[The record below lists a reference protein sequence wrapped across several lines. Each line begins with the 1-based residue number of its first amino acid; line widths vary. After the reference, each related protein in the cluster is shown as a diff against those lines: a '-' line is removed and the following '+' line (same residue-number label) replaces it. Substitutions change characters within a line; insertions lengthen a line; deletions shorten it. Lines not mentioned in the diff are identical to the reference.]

1 MYITPSYLAPRGVRL
16 IHAKTGARAWRLQLA
31 SPFIP
36 TVPLLILVYMCPES
50 PAWYIKRGRYDRAFR
65 SLCALRNTELQAAK
79 ELYYTYT
86 QQSAMTSSTKTE
98 TSFTGKIIEL
108 FTIPR
113 NRRAAV
119 AAYVVMLS
127 QQLCGSTLSLHQQL
141 DHHTNKPFHKV
152 NIIAFYSSTVS

>member
-1 MYITPSYLAPRGVRL
+1 
-16 IHAKTGARAWRLQLA
+16 
-31 SPFIP
+31 
-36 TVPLLILVYMCPES
+36 
-50 PAWYIKRGRYDRAFR
+50 
-65 SLCALRNTELQAAK
+65 
-79 ELYYTYT
+79 
-86 QQSAMTSSTKTE
+86 MTSSTKTE

-141 DHHTNKPFHKV
+141 DHHTDKPFHKV